1 MNDEDFIIFVKFSFK
16 KFNFDLSGKKIMEK
30 KDIKSKYG
38 VLFVLLFDFSDE
50 DDFEVDVIVLKKF
63 VFSKCKSK
71 KG

>member
-71 KG
+71 RG

>member
-30 KDIKSKYG
+30 RDIKSKYG

-71 KG
+71 RG

>member
-16 KFNFDLSGKKIMEK
+16 KINFDLSGKKIMEK
-30 KDIKSKYG
+30 KDSKSKYG

-50 DDFEVDVIVLKKF
+50 DDFEVDVIILKKF

>member
-30 KDIKSKYG
+30 KDSKSKYG

-50 DDFEVDVIVLKKF
+50 DDFEVDVIILKKF

-71 KG
+71 RG

>member
-16 KFNFDLSGKKIMEK
+16 KINFDLSGKKITEK
-30 KDIKSKYG
+30 KDSKSKYG

-50 DDFEVDVIVLKKF
+50 DDFEVDVIILKKF

-71 KG
+71 RG

>member
-16 KFNFDLSGKKIMEK
+16 KFNFDLSGKKITEK
-30 KDIKSKYG
+30 RDSKSKYG

-71 KG
+71 RG

>member
-50 DDFEVDVIVLKKF
+50 DDFEVDVIILKKF

-71 KG
+71 RG

>member
-16 KFNFDLSGKKIMEK
+16 KINFDLSGKKIMEK
-30 KDIKSKYG
+30 KDSKSKYG

-71 KG
+71 RG

>member
-16 KFNFDLSGKKIMEK
+16 KINFDLSGKKITEK
-30 KDIKSKYG
+30 KDSKSKYG

-71 KG
+71 RG

>member
-16 KFNFDLSGKKIMEK
+16 KINFDLSGKKIMEK
-30 KDIKSKYG
+30 KDSKSKYG

>member
-16 KFNFDLSGKKIMEK
+16 KFNFDLSGK

-71 KG
+71 RG